1 MTEGTAGSRARGIIR
16 IRAKELKG
24 RIETYIRTCA
34 RLLSLAPGQV
44 LGGVVQ
50 RNLQLEVRAGIR
62 PLEAKIAQCQFRGR
76 P

>member
-1 MTEGTAGSRARGIIR
+1 MTKGTVRSRARGIIR

-24 RIETYIRTCA
+24 RIETYIRTCT
-34 RLLSLAPGQV
+34 RLLPLPPGQV

-50 RNLQLEVRAGIR
+50 GNLEVRAGIR
-62 PLEAKIAQCQFRGR
+62 FLEIEIAQCEFRVG